1 MTALD
6 WRPLAGVDF
15 ARLREARVQAHYAVQ
30 WLARAARAYIP
41 ANPDD
46 SHTNLGWE
54 DSFGGFA
61 THKVQGARLALKLL
75 PLTLAIFE
83 GTDPTPSRTFMLAGR
98 KDADAHAWLGEEV
111 GALGLDARKLD
122 VEVPYRLPPHKVAM
136 NGAYSLTEVEE
147 GLRELAY
154 WYSNASRSL
163 GRVHQAMR
171 ANKFEVS
178 PLRCWPHHFDYA
190 ALIAI
195 YPPGETVEGAR
206 SIGVGLSPGDEH
218 YNEPYFYVT
227 PWPYPD
233 RAKLPE
239 LPAIGRW
246 HTQNFTAAV
255 VPAHRILAAEA
266 RQATT
271 EKFLA
276 EALVAAVKA
285 LN

>member
-15 ARLREARVQAHYAVQ
+15 ARLREARVQAHYGVQ

-46 SHTNLGWE
+46 SHTNLAWE
-54 DSFGGFA
+54 ESFGGFA
-61 THKVQGARLALKLL
+61 THKLQGSRVALKLL

-83 GTDPTPSRTFMLAGR
+83 GTESKPSRTFLLAGH

-122 VEVPYRLPPHKVAM
+122 VELPYRLPPHKLATG
-136 NGAYSLTEVEE
+136 GAYSLTDVED

-163 GRVHQAMR
+163 ARVHQAMR
-171 ANKFEVS
+171 ANQFEVS

-190 ALIAI
+190 ASITLA
-195 YPPGETVEGAR
+195 PPGATTESAR
-206 SIGVGLSPGDEH
+206 SVGVGLSPGDEH

-227 PWPYPD
+227 PWPYPP
-233 RAKLPE
+233 REKLPE
-239 LPAIGRW
+239 VPPIGRW
-246 HTQNFTAAV
+246 HTQKFTAAV
-255 VPAHRILAAEA
+255 VPAHRILAAEG
-266 RQATT
+266 RQGAT
-271 EKFLA
+271 ENFIA
-276 EALVAAVKA
+276 EALVAAVRA
-285 LN
+285 LS